1 MITPKKIYVINPN
14 CLEAV
19 TAAIDSAVERFRIYP
34 AIEFEC
40 LTLKDGPAGVQTQVD
55 ADHVIPKLSARVDQL
70 EEQASAFVIACFSDP
85 GIHSI
90 RERTA
95 KPVVGIGEAA
105 MMTACTLGQRI
116 GVIAI
121 SSKSIARH
129 LRYYGSI
136 GLLGRL
142 ANERPIDLTVAETSD
157 EKLTLKRMI
166 EVGAQLHREDGA
178 DVLVMGCAGMAGL
191 RDALQQ
197 ALGVPVVEPCQAA
210 AGMALGRVVG
220 GW

>member
-1 MITPKKIYVINPN
+1 
-14 CLEAV
+14 
-19 TAAIDSAVERFRIYP
+19 
-34 AIEFEC
+34 
-40 LTLKDGPAGVQTQVD
+40 
-55 ADHVIPKLSARVDQL
+55 
-70 EEQASAFVIACFSDP
+70 
-85 GIHSI
+85 
-90 RERTA
+90 
-95 KPVVGIGEAA
+95 